1 MAEPERVVAL
11 SQHVASIATDKIALI
26 NRITG
31 ETRILALN
39 AMIEAARAG
48 DAGRGFAVVA
58 HEVKGVSERITGIA
72 GQLASELGGAI
83 AELTALGQSMVEQM
97 RGERLSDL
105 ALNMIDIIDR
115 NLYERSCDVRWW
127 ATDPAIVAAVAGAGA
142 AAADAGKRLA
152 VILNSYTVYLD
163 IWIADLD
170 GRVIANGRS
179 ERYGSAIGSSVAD
192 ERWFTQAL
200 ATRSGDDYAAC
211 DVAVNR
217 CLGNAQ
223 VASYATAIRRDGAVD
238 GEKLG
243 VLGIF
248 FDWQPQ
254 AAAVVKGVRLTRE
267 EEARTVCLLIDAQ
280 HRVIASSSEGH
291 RLDDRFALAPGK
303 GDVGYY
309 RAKDGT
315 QIGYALTPGYET
327 YRGLGWYGVIV
338 QKPMAISDNGG
349 AAPRTTP

>member
-72 GQLASELGGAI
+72 GQLASKLGGAI

-170 GRVIANGRS
+170 GRVIANGRP
-179 ERYGSAIGSSVAD
+179 ERYGSAIGASVAQ
-192 ERWFTQAL
+192 EKWFT
-200 ATRSGDDYAAC
+200 D
-211 DVAVNR
+211 
-217 CLGNAQ
+217 
-223 VASYATAIRRDGAVD
+223 
-238 GEKLG
+238 
-243 VLGIF
+243 
-248 FDWQPQ
+248 
-254 AAAVVKGVRLTRE
+254 
-267 EEARTVCLLIDAQ
+267 
-280 HRVIASSSEGH
+280 
-291 RLDDRFALAPGK
+291 
-303 GDVGYY
+303 
-309 RAKDGT
+309 
-315 QIGYALTPGYET
+315 
-327 YRGLGWYGVIV
+327 
-338 QKPMAISDNGG
+338 
-349 AAPRTTP
+349 